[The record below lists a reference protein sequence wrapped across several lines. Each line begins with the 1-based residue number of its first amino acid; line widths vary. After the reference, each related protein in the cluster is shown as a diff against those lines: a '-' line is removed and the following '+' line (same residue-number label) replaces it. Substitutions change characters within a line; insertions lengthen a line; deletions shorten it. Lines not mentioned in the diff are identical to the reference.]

1 MNKRDSLISLKKF
14 SEPEFEKEFLNN
26 SSLERIFLNICQ
38 THIDYASNIM
48 NDNPY
53 EALEIYMDLNDFHDI
68 LGSMPHDII
77 DLSVNIAV
85 KIAENDILKAFEIIE
100 TIDIDDFK
108 IEAYNKI
115 LEKMNDKSIIKM
127 LNEKISLFND
137 CEIIL

>member
-1 MNKRDSLISLKKF
+1 MLISIKRFTKNDF
-14 SEPEFEKEFLNN
+14 KEEFLLNKSYEN
-26 SSLERIFLNICQ
+26 IFLDICQ
-38 THIDYASNIM
+38 THIDYASNIL

-115 LEKMNDKSIIKM
+115 LEKTNDKSIIKI